1 MAASP
6 EQKKNYQVVKA
17 FRGMNT
23 RPNRTAIDDTE
34 FSWLENMQP
43 IGFGNI
49 KAVPISANVTVTG
62 GNAVV
67 WSNTVSALY
76 SVNLRNEDY
85 IIAFQQNGGAEY
97 YNIDT
102 STKGTLANSSTFSAG
117 DVRLRQW
124 KAERAIIA
132 DPNKGY
138 FSWDG
143 TNLVSVGSLGSIGI
157 TNPGSGYTEPP
168 TVTVS
173 APNEAGGN
181 TAIILATISN
191 AAGTITNMT
200 INNGGT
206 GYTSFPTISIA
217 EPTTPYGVRAEAVV
231 SSITSNA
238 ISSVSVTNPGYGYT
252 AAPTVTISGGGGS
265 NANITT
271 VLGSGIVTGLTV
283 TDAGSGYTSSP
294 TITITG
300 GGGNNA
306 TAIAGFLTFATGTIG
321 IALEKGGS
329 GYSSTPTVV
338 IDAAPAGG
346 VNAAATAIVY
356 GGVIQSV
363 IVTNPG
369 KGYNTAPTVTFSGGS
384 PTANAVA
391 KAVLTED
398 ALSDVASF
406 QGRVWLSQGRRVYY
420 SAAGSFS
427 DYISVSAG
435 NIELSDDTLHS
446 NITALISAN
455 NFLYVF
461 GDNSIDVFSDVT
473 VSAQGLTNFTKTNVS
488 ASTGS
493 VYKDG
498 IFPYF
503 RSLLFMNDYGIFALI
518 GATVSKISD
527 ALDGVFQR
535 IDFNQPITSGQ
546 VLVNNILCAA
556 FNCYYNDPDQGLRPI
571 QLVFFDK
578 KWFVTNQGT
587 IKRMTSVANGRQIY
601 LYGTNQTNLVRFY
614 ANATANI
621 STMVQSALWPMQDTI
636 RDKQA
641 LKFGIEAT
649 TTVSAT
655 LNVTVDSEYNSSP
668 IYVMSNIIYWVNNSG
683 QTIPW
688 TNNASATIQW
698 LGGTAYTL
706 YKSDA
711 QQYGKY
717 LGLTITSTSPSYT
730 INTLEMEYEL
740 RARF

>member
-1 MAASP
+1 
-6 EQKKNYQVVKA
+6 
-17 FRGMNT
+17 
-23 RPNRTAIDDTE
+23 
-34 FSWLENMQP
+34 
-43 IGFGNI
+43 
-49 KAVPISANVTVTG
+49 
-62 GNAVV
+62 
-67 WSNTVSALY
+67 
-76 SVNLRNEDY
+76 
-85 IIAFQQNGGAEY
+85 
-97 YNIDT
+97 
-102 STKGTLANSSTFSAG
+102 
-117 DVRLRQW
+117 
-124 KAERAIIA
+124 
-132 DPNKGY
+132 
-138 FSWDG
+138 
-143 TNLVSVGSLGSIGI
+143 
-157 TNPGSGYTEPP
+157 
-168 TVTVS
+168 
-173 APNEAGGN
+173 
-181 TAIILATISN
+181 
-191 AAGTITNMT
+191 
-200 INNGGT
+200 
-206 GYTSFPTISIA
+206 
-217 EPTTPYGVRAEAVV
+217 
-231 SSITSNA
+231 
-238 ISSVSVTNPGYGYT
+238 
-252 AAPTVTISGGGGS
+252 
-265 NANITT
+265 
-271 VLGSGIVTGLTV
+271 
-283 TDAGSGYTSSP
+283 
-294 TITITG
+294 
-300 GGGNNA
+300 
-306 TAIAGFLTFATGTIG
+306 
-321 IALEKGGS
+321 
-329 GYSSTPTVV
+329 V
-338 IDAAPAGG
+338 IDAAPMGG

-369 KGYNTAPTVTFSGGS
+369 KGYTTAPTVTFSGGT

-398 ALSDVASF
+398 VLSDVASF

-420 SAAGSFS
+420 SAAGTYN

-435 NIELSDDTLHS
+435 NIEITDDTLHS
-446 NITALISAN
+446 NISALISAN

-503 RSLLFMNDYGIFALI
+503 RSLLFMNDYGVFALI

-535 IDFNQPITSGQ
+535 IDFTQPITGGQ

-571 QLVFFDK
+571 QLIFFDK

-601 LYGTNQTNLVRFY
+601 LYGTNETNLVRFY

-649 TTVSAT
+649 TTTPAT

-668 IYVMSNIIYWVNNSG
+668 IYVMSNIIYWTNNLGSQIPWINNS
-683 QTIPW
+683 
-688 TNNASATIQW
+688 SATIQW

-717 LGLTITSTSPSYT
+717 LGLTITSSSPSYT
-730 INTLEMEYEL
+730 LNTLELEYEL